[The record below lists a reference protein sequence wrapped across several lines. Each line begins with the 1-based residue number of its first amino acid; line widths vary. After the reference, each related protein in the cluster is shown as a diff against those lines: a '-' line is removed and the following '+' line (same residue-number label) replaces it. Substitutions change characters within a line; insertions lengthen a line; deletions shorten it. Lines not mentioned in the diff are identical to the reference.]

1 MVDKASHK
9 QQPLNSIPGDVLF
22 VRAQRI
28 LCACRIVCMLY
39 VCLFVLK
46 PATAAKQQYL
56 LVSSRLVSSLYLARI
71 NDDFLKLL
79 GSAV

>member
-22 VRAQRI
+22 IRKRVREGFCV
-28 LCACRIVCMLY
+28 LVVLFACC
-39 VCLFVLK
+39 FEAGHNSK
-46 PATAAKQQYL
+46 AAVSAR
-56 LVSSRLVSSLYLARI
+56 LVASRLVSLQRI